1 MFQHR
6 PQRPSIF
13 ELLGR
18 RKPQK
23 QGILSNFRTSDGQFD
38 IEKIL
43 ETAYQAKGVYD
54 QFSPLVT
61 KFIKK
66 K

>member
-1 MFQHR
+1 MFQNR

-13 ELLGR
+13 ELPGR
-18 RKPQK
+18 RQPQK
-23 QGILSNFRTSDGQFD
+23 EGILSNFRASDGQFD

-43 ETAYQAKGVYD
+43 ETAYQVKEVYD

-66 K
+66 